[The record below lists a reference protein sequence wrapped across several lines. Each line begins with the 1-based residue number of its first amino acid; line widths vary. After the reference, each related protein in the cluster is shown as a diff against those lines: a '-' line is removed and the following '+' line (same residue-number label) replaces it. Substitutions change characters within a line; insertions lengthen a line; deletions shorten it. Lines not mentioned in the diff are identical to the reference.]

1 MKTTNALTG
10 LGAFIGITQILREA
24 GVAPQWMGL
33 AGGVATGIFGI
44 LAKGI

>member
-1 MKTTNALTG
+1 MKTTNVLTG
-10 LGAFIGITQILREA
+10 LGAFIGITQVLREA
-24 GVAPQWMGL
+24 GIAPSWMGV

>member
-24 GVAPQWMGL
+24 GVAPQWMSF
-33 AGGVATGIFGI
+33 GGAIATGIFGI